1 MEDPKK
7 SLQHLT
13 QIEEQAEEILCS
25 QQEVVALDK
34 RRNATREALRAMT
47 KTESKKVWMALGPL
61 LVKVDK
67 TKAEAMLKRDQVVVD
82 CEVNKI
88 RSDLKVKVN
97 KLRDMEYQSPV
108 PGLML
113 KPMER
118 NEMSAMNQ
126 VLGYK

>member
-1 MEDPKK
+1 MDNPKK

-13 QIEEQAEEILCS
+13 DIEEKAEEILYS
-25 QQEVVALDK
+25 QQEIVALDK
-34 RRNATREALRAMT
+34 RRNAAREALRAMN
-47 KTESKKVWMALGPL
+47 KSQDKKVWMSLGPL

-67 TKAEAMLKRDQVVVD
+67 SKAEAMLKKDQVIVD

-97 KLRDMEYQSPV
+97 KLRDMEYESPV
-108 PGLML
+108 PGLLL

-118 NEMSAMNQ
+118 NEMGAMKQ